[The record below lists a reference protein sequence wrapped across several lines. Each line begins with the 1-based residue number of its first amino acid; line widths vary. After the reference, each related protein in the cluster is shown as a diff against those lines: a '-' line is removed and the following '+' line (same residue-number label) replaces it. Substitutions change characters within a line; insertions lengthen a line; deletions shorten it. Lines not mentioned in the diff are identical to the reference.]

1 MKVTITNNC
10 DDYEFEVHAEGCRD
24 LGRTEARAPFGHTWK
39 LEVQSDV
46 VAEVM
51 ANVNDDLEAC
61 GQETWDQGCFQFH
74 ACSEFRN

>member
-46 VAEVM
+46 VAEVLED
-51 ANVNDDLEAC
+51 VNEDLEPDNQWEEGAIK
-61 GQETWDQGCFQFH
+61 FH